1 MPQADITKPID
12 LTGHSEG
19 TGPDRHR
26 QPVYMDLLPPC
37 NSACPA
43 GENIQ
48 ARMAHARAGDY
59 YRAFQQIMIDNP
71 FPGTMGRICVV
82 PCENGSYRNHI
93 DDTVNIH
100 AKERY
105 IGNLAVDGL

>member
-1 MPQADITKPID
+1 
-12 LTGHSEG
+12 
-19 TGPDRHR
+19 
-26 QPVYMDLLPPC
+26 
-37 NSACPA
+37 
-43 GENIQ
+43 
-48 ARMAHARAGDY
+48 
-59 YRAFQQIMIDNP
+59 MIDNP